1 MKASHSD
8 LAATPLLT
16 DSARAVLRLISHSGP
31 MTRPQLGTALAF
43 SKPTMSAAVGEL
55 EEIGLVESNGIAQGA
70 LGRRAL
76 TYGLGPRAGFTI
88 GVDCGTT
95 QIHAMAAT
103 LDGRCF
109 AELQETIAESDGG
122 KLDQQRFRTIETTVA
137 ALLKQLAG
145 KRKPLR
151 AIAIAM
157 PNIIS
162 QSLDRLPARSDFLK
176 ALQRLKEAYKVP
188 ILLENNVNCAA
199 LAEYHEGAAKD
210 HTFAVYMQIGVKI
223 GVGIVIEGRLFRGFR
238 GGAGEIGHLPFPWS
252 EKEQPRFQAA
262 ETYLGS
268 AQLLQRCRSRW
279 PATDGKPPRSTEELF
294 ARAAT
299 SRHARRCIERHAAD
313 IGNLA
318 ATCVSLLD
326 PEIIVLGGGV
336 GQNAVLLD
344 GVRKVVAEL
353 CWPVEIVNG
362 ELPNRATVLGT
373 VRLATD
379 FALAHLLGADSG
391 AAFLYPDAPAADR
404 IRA

>member
-1 MKASHSD
+1 MKANLSD
-8 LAATPLLT
+8 AIAAPALT
-16 DSARAVLRLISHSGP
+16 ESARAVLKLISRSGP
-31 MTRPQLGTALAF
+31 LTRPQLGTALAF

-70 LGRRAL
+70 LGRRAV

-88 GVDCGTT
+88 GIDCGTT

-109 AELQETIAESDGG
+109 AELQRTLDDENGD
-122 KLDQQRFRTIETTVA
+122 LDQRRFRTIETTVA
-137 ALLKQLAG
+137 ALLKRTG
-145 KRKPLR
+145 KMKPLR
-151 AIAIAM
+151 AIAIAL

-162 QSLDRLPARSDFLK
+162 ESLDRLPGRAEFLK
-176 ALQRLKEAYKVP
+176 VLQRLKAAHNVP
-188 ILLENNVNCAA
+188 VMLENNVNCAA
-199 LAEYHEGAAKD
+199 LAEYHEGSAKN
-210 HTFAVYMQIGVKI
+210 HAFAVYMQIGVKV

-252 EKEQPRFQAA
+252 EKEQPRFQQV

-268 AQLLQRCRSRW
+268 AQLLQRCRSNW
-279 PATDGKPPRSTEELF
+279 PAAEGKPPRSTEELF
-294 ARAAT
+294 ALAT
-299 SRHARRCIERHAAD
+299 TSKHARRCIDRHATD

-326 PEIIVLGGGV
+326 PEIVVLGGGV
-336 GQNAVLLD
+336 GQNAILLD
-344 GVRKVVAEL
+344 GVRKVVTAL
-353 CWPVEIVNG
+353 CWPVEIVIG

-379 FALAHLLGADSG
+379 FALANLLGEGSS
-391 AAFLYPDAPAADR
+391 AAFLYPGALTADL